1 MRWLTKCL
9 IICSTL
15 ILSQHSYAQEI
26 DTQKALDAIAKG
38 AVVIDVRTDWEWS
51 SGHHPKA
58 LHMQNTL
65 LLEKIK
71 KQNIDKNSTIV
82 LYCRSGKRAA
92 QSTKDLKAAGYNNVI
107 NAGGLKDVIST
118 GDSQDE

>member
-1 MRWLTKCL
+1 MRWLTKLVILCL
-9 IICSTL
+9 AL
-15 ILSQHSYAQEI
+15 IVSQLTHAQEI
-26 DTQKALDAIAKG
+26 ETQKGLDAIAKG

-71 KQNIDKNSTIV
+71 TQNIDKNTAIV
-82 LYCRSGKRAA
+82 LYCRSGKRAS
-92 QSTKDLKAAGYNNVI
+92 QSTKDLQAAGYNNVI
-107 NAGGLKDVIST
+107 NAGGLKDVMPK
-118 GDSQDE
+118 DD

>member
-1 MRWLTKCL
+1 MRWLTKLVILCL
-9 IICSTL
+9 AL
-15 ILSQHSYAQEI
+15 MVSQLTFAQEI
-26 DTQKALDAIAKG
+26 ETQKGLDAIAKG
-38 AVVIDVRTDWEWS
+38 AVVIDVRTGWEWS

-71 KQNIDKNSTIV
+71 TLNLDKNSAIV

-92 QSTKDLKAAGYNNVI
+92 QSTKDLQAAGYTNVI
-107 NAGGLKDVIST
+107 NAGGLKDVINV
-118 GDSQDE
+118 GDPKDD

>member
-65 LLEKIK
+65 LLEKIQ

-82 LYCRSGKRAA
+82 LYCRSGKRAS
-92 QSTKDLKAAGYNNVI
+92 QSTKDLQAAGYNNVI
-107 NAGGLKDVIST
+107 NAGGLRGLISSEDVKDK
-118 GDSQDE
+118 

>member
-1 MRWLTKCL
+1 MLWLMK
-9 IICSTL
+9 IVMFCSVLT
-15 ILSQHSYAQEI
+15 ISQQAFAQEI
-26 DTQKALDAIAKG
+26 ETQKGLDAIANG

-71 KQNIDKNSTIV
+71 TQNIDKNTAIV

-92 QSTKDLKAAGYNNVI
+92 QSTKDLQAAGYTNVI
-107 NAGGLKDVIST
+107 NAGGLKDVMPK
-118 GDSQDE
+118 DD